1 MKVVEL
7 LDIAILW
14 VEAGR
19 IILNII
25 YELKKDDGRSS
36 FFYRNKLVAI
46 DITYFHIANVFGCC
60 SNKLLD
66 IEIELIT

>member
-25 YELKKDDGRSS
+25 YELKKDDRPT
-36 FFYRNKLVAI
+36 FIAI
-46 DITYFHIANVFGCC
+46 N
-60 SNKLLD
+60 L
-66 IEIELIT
+66 